1 MTIKRIFLYLIN
13 QNKIMHIKQLLFAAL
28 CFVSI
33 IARAQGFGEQQ
44 LFNDGWR
51 FHLGDIQYGGREN
64 LDISS
69 WDKVTLPHD
78 WSVLQMASP
87 QYAACT
93 GFLPGGIAW
102 YRKDFTV
109 PAERKGEKIYIYFEG
124 VYNNSEVFINGKW
137 LGIRPNG
144 YISFMYDMTPY
155 IKFGETNSIAVRVDH
170 SEDAD
175 SRWYTGSGIY
185 RNVRLIYANPVH
197 INLWGVFY
205 STQTQ
210 GNSSTISVTTTVKN
224 ATEQLSTITVSEE
237 LLDAEGKRVASTS
250 GTLKVTQNDTAG
262 IRQNLK
268 LSDAH
273 LWSIDDPYLY
283 KLVTKIFSGSKQI
296 DSSSTV
302 VGIRTLTFDADK
314 GFALN
319 GNWLKLKGVCIHHDA
334 GALGSAVPKEVW
346 LYRLKQLKLLGC
358 NAIRMS
364 HNPESNELFEAC
376 DELGFVVMAEAFD
389 EWEYPKNKWIKGWN
403 EGEPGHQGSYK
414 YFREWGQRDVQDM
427 VLRDRNH
434 PSIIMWS
441 IGNEVDYPNDPYSHP
456 VLDSVTIHQQ
466 QFGGYL
472 PSHPRAELLGYI
484 AKDLVAVVKRCDTS
498 RPVTAALAGVVMSN
512 HTDYP
517 GALDIVGYNYTEDK
531 YAIDHKQYPKRVLFG
546 SETSSGLASWKAVR
560 DNPYIFGQFIWSG
573 YDYLGESRGWPAR
586 GFTSGLIDFSGRIK
600 PRGYFQRSLWS
611 VQPVAYLG
619 TYPVNPRRPYS
630 VDASPVWN
638 YEDSQMIRVVC
649 YSNCD
654 EAELLLNGK
663 VVGQRQKQNDE
674 TAVFG
679 WDVPY
684 SAGTLE
690 VKAYQ
695 NNQVVATDTLQT
707 VGVPTALEARL
718 ADGNG
723 LDKQGLAQV
732 LVNIVDS
739 NGRPVIFAEN
749 TIRCDVIGD
758 GEVVAIEN
766 GKQAAYDNY
775 RSNVHSAWNGNILVY
790 VKANSPSGSIEL
802 KAISPL
808 LKSMTIK
815 LR

>member
-1 MTIKRIFLYLIN
+1 M
-13 QNKIMHIKQLLFAAL
+13 
-28 CFVSI
+28 
-33 IARAQGFGEQQ
+33 AQGFGEQQ

-51 FHLGDIQYGGREN
+51 FHLGDIQYGGRETI
-64 LDISS
+64 DISQ
-69 WDKVTLPHD
+69 WEKVDLPHD
-78 WSVLQMASP
+78 WTILQTASP

-109 PAERKGEKIYIYFEG
+109 PAEKKGQKVYIYFEG

-155 IKFGETNSIAVRVDH
+155 IRFGESNSIAVRVNH
-170 SEDAD
+170 SDDAD

-197 INLWGVFY
+197 IDLWGVFY
-205 STQTQ
+205 STETK
-210 GNSSTISVTTTVKN
+210 GNAS
-224 ATEQLSTITVSEE
+224 TVSVGSTLKNTTKQPSVLKITQE
-237 LLDAEGKRVASTS
+237 LLDASGKQVASAS
-250 GTLKVTQNDTAG
+250 GSLKVEGNNNATIKQ
-262 IRQNLK
+262 RLQ
-268 LSDAH
+268 LSNVH
-273 LWSIDDPYLY
+273 LWSVETPYLY
-283 KLVTKIFSGSKQI
+283 KLVTKVFNGSKQI
-296 DSSSTV
+296 DASSTT
-302 VGIRTLTFDADK
+302 VGIRTLTFDADT

-319 GNWLKLKGVCIHHDA
+319 GKSMKMKGVCIHHDA

-346 LYRLKQLKLLGC
+346 LSRLKQLKALGC

-403 EGEPGHQGSYK
+403 QGEPGHQGSFQ
-414 YFREWGQRDVQDM
+414 YFREWGQRDLRDM

-434 PSIIMWS
+434 PSIVMWS

-466 QFGGYL
+466 QIGGYL
-472 PSHPRAELLGYI
+472 PSHPRAERLGEI
-484 AKDLVAVVKRCDTS
+484 AKDLVAVVKQCDTS
-498 RPVTAALAGVVMSN
+498 RPVTAAVAGVVMSN

-517 GALDIVGYNYTEDK
+517 GTLDIVGYNYTEDQ
-531 YAIDHKQYPKRVLFG
+531 YAIDHKQFPKRILFG
-546 SETSSGLASWKAVR
+546 SETSSGLDSWKAVR
-560 DNPYIFGQFIWSG
+560 DNNYIFGQFIWTG
-573 YDYLGESRGWPAR
+573 FDYLGEAGLWPSR
-586 GFTSGLIDFSGRIK
+586 GFTTGLIDLAGNIK
-600 PRGYFQRSLWS
+600 PRGYFQRSLWAE
-611 VQPVAYLG
+611 QPVACLG
-619 TYPVNPRRPYS
+619 TYPSNARHPYS
-630 VDASPVWN
+630 VDAPPVWN
-638 YEDSQMIRVVC
+638 YEDGQKIRVVC
-649 YSNCD
+649 YANCD

-663 VVGQRQKQNDE
+663 VVGERQKRNDE
-674 TAVFG
+674 TAMFA

-695 NNQVVATDTLQT
+695 NNQVVATDKLQT
-707 VGVPTALEARL
+707 VGLPAALEVRL
-718 ADGNG
+718 IDGNG
-723 LDKQGLAQV
+723 LDKQGLAQI
-732 LVNIVDS
+732 LVTIVD
-739 NGRPVIFAEN
+739 NKDLPVIFAEN
-749 TIRCDVIGD
+749 AIHCNITGD
-758 GEVVAIEN
+758 GKVVAIEN

-775 RSNVHSAWNGNILVY
+775 RSSSLNAWDGKILVY
-790 VKANSPSGSIEL
+790 AKANSPSGAIEL
-802 KAISPL
+802 KITSSL
-808 LKSMTIK
+808 LKSATIK

>member
-1 MTIKRIFLYLIN
+1 MGAFIN
-13 QNKIMHIKQLLFAAL
+13 YSMKYKKQF
-28 CFVSI
+28 I
-33 IARAQGFGEQQ
+33 IAAFCFFSVIAGAQGFGDRQ
-44 LFNDGWR
+44 LFNDDWR

-64 LDISS
+64 LDISKWES
-69 WDKVTLPHD
+69 VTLPHD
-78 WSVLQMASP
+78 WTVLQTASP

-93 GFLPGGIAW
+93 GFLPGGIGW
-102 YRKDFTV
+102 YRKNFTV
-109 PAERKGEKIYIYFEG
+109 PADKKGENVYIYFEG

-155 IKFGETNSIAVRVDH
+155 IKFGENNTIAVRVNH
-170 SEDAD
+170 SDDAD

-197 INLWGVFY
+197 IDLWGVFY
-205 STQTQ
+205 STATK
-210 GNSSTISVTTTVKN
+210 GNTSAVTVASTIKNTTGQQGALK
-224 ATEQLSTITVSEE
+224 ITQE
-237 LLDAEGKRVASTS
+237 LLDASGKTVASTS
-250 GTLKVTQNDTAG
+250 GSLRVEGNSSATVK
-262 IRQNLK
+262 QNLN
-268 LSDAH
+268 LSNVH

-283 KLVTKIFSGSKQI
+283 KLVTKVFNGSKQI
-296 DSSSTV
+296 DASSTA
-302 VGIRTLTFDADK
+302 VGIRTLTFDADN

-319 GNWLKLKGVCIHHDA
+319 GKFVKMKGVCIHHDA

-346 LYRLKQLKLLGC
+346 LYRLKQLKSLGC

-403 EGEPGHQGSYK
+403 QGEPGHQGSYQ
-414 YFREWGQRDVQDM
+414 YFREWGQRDLKDM

-434 PSIIMWS
+434 PSIVMWS

-456 VLDSVTIHQQ
+456 VLDTVGINQQ
-466 QFGGYL
+466 QVGGYL
-472 PSHPRAELLGYI
+472 PTHPRAERLGEI
-484 AKDLVAVVKRCDTS
+484 AKDLVAVVKQCDTS

-517 GALDIVGYNYTEDK
+517 GALDITGYNYTEDR
-531 YAIDHKQYPKRVLFG
+531 YSVDHKQYPKRVLFG

-560 DNPYIFGQFIWSG
+560 DNPYVFGQFIWTG
-573 YDYLGESRGWPAR
+573 FDYLGEAGLWPSR
-586 GFTSGLIDFSGRIK
+586 GFTTGLIDLAGKIK

-611 VQPVAYLG
+611 EQPEAYLG
-619 TYPVNPRRPYS
+619 TYPANPKHPYS
-630 VDASPVWN
+630 VDAPPVWN
-638 YEDSQMIRVVC
+638 YEDGQNIRVVC
-649 YSNCD
+649 YANAD

-663 VVGQRQKQNDE
+663 VVGERQKYNDN

-690 VKAYQ
+690 VKAYK

-707 VGVPTALEARL
+707 TDLPTTLKAELL
-718 ADGNG
+718 DGNG
-723 LDKQGLAQV
+723 LDKQGLAMV
-732 LVNIVDS
+732 LVTITDDK
-739 NGRPVIFAEN
+739 GLPVVFAEN
-749 TIRCDVIGD
+749 RIHCDVIGNA
-758 GEVVAIEN
+758 EVVAMEN

-775 RSNVHSAWNGNILVY
+775 HGNVLNAWNGNVLVY
-790 VKANSPSGSIEL
+790 VRATDPKGDIQL
-802 KAISPL
+802 KVTSPL
-808 LKSMTIK
+808 LKSATIK